1 MKRII
6 LQNVQALHGA
16 SQKFDA
22 KPVDLVIEGTKI
34 AAILPGETAT
44 DGEVMPLA
52 GRLAVPGL
60 IDGHLHSHEHFQKG
74 RFENLPLELWM
85 N

>member
-22 KPVDLVIEGTKI
+22 KPVDLVKEAVTQRMSLDFANEIQFSGR
-34 AAILPGETAT
+34 
-44 DGEVMPLA
+44 PL
-52 GRLAVPGL
+52 VE
-60 IDGHLHSHEHFQKG
+60 DD
-74 RFENLPLELWM
+74 ELRR